1 MVCSSLMK
9 FMRIVVVVAGLVAPR
24 NHSTVLL
31 EESRGNIR
39 ARLFMQSRLLSMV
52 VQFRE
57 GIAIFLPAQNLFISK
72 LNIIVYCC

>member
-1 MVCSSLMK
+1 
-9 FMRIVVVVAGLVAPR
+9 MRIVVVVGLVAPR

-39 ARLFMQSRLLSMV
+39 ARLFMQSRPLSMV
-52 VQFRE
+52 VQFLER
-57 GIAIFLPAQNLFISK
+57 IATFPPAQNLFISK

>member
-9 FMRIVVVVAGLVAPR
+9 FMRIVVVAGLVVPR

-31 EESRGNIR
+31 EESRENIR

-52 VQFRE
+52 VQFLE
-57 GIAIFLPAQNLFISK
+57 GIAIFPPAQNLFISK

>member
-9 FMRIVVVVAGLVAPR
+9 FMRIVVVVAGIVTPR

-31 EESRGNIR
+31 EESRRNIR

-52 VQFRE
+52 VQFLE
-57 GIAIFLPAQNLFISK
+57 GIAIFPPAQNLFISK